1 MHRLLFICSANMC
14 RSPMAEALF
23 SNLLKQRG
31 DLGDWYVSS
40 AGVWA
45 LEGNRASEG
54 AVKAMERRGIDLRSH
69 RARQVTAEMII
80 DSDLI
85 LVMEQNH
92 KEALR
97 ASFPRFASKI
107 YLLSEMV
114 GLSHDIRD
122 PIGGMAADYDD
133 TADELEKL
141 FKAGF
146 LRIQLLVGDQKD
158 RMGR

>member
-1 MHRLLFICSANMC
+1 MHSILFVCSANMC

-23 SNLLKQRG
+23 SNLLKQHE
-31 DLGDWYVSS
+31 DLDDWYVSS

-54 AVKAMERRGIDLRSH
+54 AVKAMERRGIDLRYH
-69 RARQVTAEMII
+69 RARQVTAEMIM
-80 DSDLI
+80 DSDLV

-97 ASFPRFASKI
+97 VSFPKFTARI
-107 YLLSEMV
+107 YLLAEMV

-133 TADELEKL
+133 TVNELEKL
-141 FKAGF
+141 FEAGF
-146 LRIQLLVGDQKD
+146 RRIELLIRDQKD
-158 RMGR
+158 RMNR